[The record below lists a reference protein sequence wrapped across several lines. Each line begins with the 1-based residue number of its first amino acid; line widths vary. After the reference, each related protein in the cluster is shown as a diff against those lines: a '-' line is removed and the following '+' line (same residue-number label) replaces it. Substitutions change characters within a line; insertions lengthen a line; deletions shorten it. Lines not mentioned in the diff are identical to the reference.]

1 MDLGIIAAIVML
13 VVWAVAAF
21 GFDAPG
27 WAHLLLTLGLF
38 LLFWRVAARGSRPPT
53 PPPGASDGAT
63 TPPRRK
69 AR

>member
-1 MDLGIIAAIVML
+1 MDLGIAAAIVML

-38 LLFWRVAARGSRPPT
+38 LLFWRVAARGT
-53 PPPGASDGAT
+53 AKAKAAAASKARADA
-63 TPPRRK
+63 PRR
-69 AR
+69 